1 MNAPRP
7 LNNGCPSQE
16 IRELTRL
23 NADESWAVIV
33 GTIDLSF
40 NLLARA
46 VMSGM
51 PIYMTDLPLRSY
63 VFDYL
68 Q

>member
-7 LNNGCPSQE
+7 FKDGCPSQE